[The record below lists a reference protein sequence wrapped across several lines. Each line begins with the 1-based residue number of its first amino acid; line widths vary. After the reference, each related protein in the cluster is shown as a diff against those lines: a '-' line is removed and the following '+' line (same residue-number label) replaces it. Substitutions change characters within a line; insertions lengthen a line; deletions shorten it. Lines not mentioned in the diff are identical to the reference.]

1 MEPLPANSWSRRAF
15 LHRMLAATGLGAAT
29 MLPGRAAPAEASA
42 GLLPERVRRTVRAEL
57 EIALAGHPLPA
68 KLVVGLLAETPAA
81 QEVARTGRLRLHRAP
96 ANQDAFEVLHHAG
109 TLYVLGNTP
118 RGLLHAVFALHESL
132 QAGEPLADGLH
143 RHGVFQFDERIFH
156 ARFDPWPGQRPDVR
170 FLAHLGASHCL
181 VSHDWQGSRRSL
193 QGYVTSPIFPD
204 AVNSAEVAA
213 NRAGLRRLIDDCA
226 DYGLGA
232 MLWLTELPCQGGP
245 WVPAAE
251 REAFLKRYD
260 PAVLSDSGTYE
271 GQVLCFSHPRVQEYY
286 RDLLRRFCG
295 EFPEVETLFV
305 FGLDS
310 GGEFCDPDACPRC
323 RGLSRFAQRDRFVCF
338 MVEEGR
344 KVRPGLRVL
353 TTGWK
358 WDRDADEF
366 LRRQAA
372 LPAASGVY
380 LAAQKDGWQCERQ
393 SHDFLRDVRRTC
405 RERGQTVIGYDN
417 LHWGD
422 DTVHGIGDI
431 QDFPLGIGAKLKR
444 WHALEADGV
453 FDHWGN
459 APEDIWSN
467 AVACRDFFLDPTAD
481 PTAVAER
488 IAARQFGPAAGPA
501 ALAAWSALERA
512 HVALNPACIW
522 SPGQWPGWYEG
533 RKHLPLPGGFRD
545 ESLRQHQAP
554 PRREGETTYNPAAF
568 ADALQ
573 AVADAWAAAAPHYA
587 EAVRAMD
594 QALALADDTPVFYR
608 FWWNG
613 PAPTPTRREHLR
625 RQKLHLESMALA
637 GREIGLHFALH
648 ALWERTGRDAA
659 AYRRQGESLLRADA
673 DACRE
678 AAVFFTALG
687 KPRDWGRLYAA
698 KAEAIATYLTQ
709 PQIGFLQLRRQ
720 RLTHPT

>member
-1 MEPLPANSWSRRAF
+1 MEPAPTPSQSRRTF
-15 LHRMLAATGLGAAT
+15 LQRLLAATGLGATAL
-29 MLPGRAAPAEASA
+29 LPGRLRGDASA
-42 GLLPERVRRTVRAEL
+42 GGSLPERVRRTVRSEL
-57 EIALAGHPLPA
+57 ELALSDRPPPRRIVA
-68 KLVVGLLAETPAA
+68 GLLAETPAA
-81 QEVARTGRLRLHRAP
+81 QDIVRTGRLHLHRAP
-96 ANQDAFEVLHHAG
+96 AGQDAFEVLQHDG

-118 RGLLHAVFALHESL
+118 RGLLHAVFALHEAL
-132 QAGEPLADGLH
+132 RAGEPLADGLH
-143 RHGVFQFDERIFH
+143 RHGVFQCDERIFH
-156 ARFDPWPGQRPDVR
+156 ARFDAWPGQRPDVR

-193 QGYVTSPIFPD
+193 QGYVTSPLFPQ
-204 AVNSAEVAA
+204 AVDPAEVAA

-245 WVPAAE
+245 WIPQAK
-251 REAFLKRYD
+251 REEFLQRYD
-260 PAVLSDSGTYE
+260 AEVLSDSGTYE

-286 RDLLRRFCG
+286 RDLLRRFFA
-295 EFPEVETLFV
+295 EFPEIETLFV

-310 GGEFCDPDACPRC
+310 SGEFCDPEACPRC

-344 KVRPGLRVL
+344 RVRPGLRVL

-380 LAAQKDGWQCERQ
+380 LAAQKDGWQAERQ
-393 SHDFLRDVRRTC
+393 SHDFLREVRRVC
-405 RERGQTVIGYDN
+405 RERGQTFIGYDN

-444 WHALEADGV
+444 WHALEVDGV

-459 APEDIWSN
+459 APEDIWCNS
-467 AVACRDFFLDPTAD
+467 VACRDFFLDPAAD
-481 PTAVAER
+481 PATVAGR
-488 IAARQFGPAAGPA
+488 IAERQFGPAAGGA
-501 ALAAWSALERA
+501 ALAAWTALERA

-554 PRREGETTYNPAAF
+554 PRRDGETVYNPVAF

-573 AVADAWAAAAPHYA
+573 AVADAWGAASPHYA
-587 EAVRAMD
+587 AAVREMERAV
-594 QALALADDTPVFYR
+594 ALADDAPVFYR

-613 PAPTPTRREHLR
+613 ATPTPTRREHLR
-625 RQKLHLESMALA
+625 RQKLHLESMAFA

-648 ALWERTGRDAA
+648 ALWERTGHDAA
-659 AYRRQGESLLRADA
+659 GYRKDGETLLRADA
-673 DACRE
+673 AACRD
-678 AAVFFTALG
+678 AAAFFTALG
-687 KPRDWGRLYAA
+687 KPKDWGRLYAA
-698 KAEAIATYLTQ
+698 KAEAIEAYLA
-709 PQIGFLQLRRQ
+709 
-720 RLTHPT
+720 

>member
-1 MEPLPANSWSRRAF
+1 MEPSPTNALSRRDF
-15 LHRMLAATGLGAAT
+15 LQRLLAATGLGAAGL
-29 MLPGRAAPAEASA
+29 LPGRLPATVTN
-42 GLLPERVRRTVRAEL
+42 GGMLPERVRRTARAEL
-57 EIALAGHPLPA
+57 ELALTDQTPPSR
-68 KLVVGLLAETPAA
+68 LVAGLLADTAAA
-81 QEVARTGRLRLHRAP
+81 QDVIRAGRIRLHRVP
-96 ANQDAFEVLHHAG
+96 AQQDGFEVLQHEG

-118 RGLLHAVFALHESL
+118 RGLLHAVFALHEAL
-132 QAGEPLADGLH
+132 RAGEPLADGLH
-143 RHGVFQFDERIFH
+143 RHGAFQINERIFH
-156 ARFDPWPGQRPDVR
+156 ARFEPWPGQRPDVR

-204 AVNSAEVAA
+204 AVDATEVAA

-245 WVPAAE
+245 WIPPAK
-251 REAFLKRYD
+251 REEFLRRYD
-260 PAVLSDSGTYE
+260 PEVLSDSGTYE
-271 GQVLCFSHPRVQEYY
+271 GQVLCFSHPKVQEYY

-295 EFPEVETLFV
+295 EFPEIETLFV

-310 GGEFCDPDACPRC
+310 SGEFCDPEACPRC

-338 MVEEGR
+338 LVEEGR

-393 SHDFLRDVRRTC
+393 AHDFLRDTRRVC
-405 RERGQTVIGYDN
+405 RERGQTFIGYDN

-431 QDFPLGIGAKLKR
+431 QDFPLGIGAKLRR
-444 WHALEADGV
+444 WHALEVDGV

-459 APEDIWSN
+459 APEDIWCNSI
-467 AVACRDFFLDPTAD
+467 ACRDFFLDPTAE
-481 PTAVAER
+481 PAVVAHR
-488 IAARQFGPAAGPA
+488 IAVRQFGSAAGEA
-501 ALAAWSALERA
+501 AFAAWTALEQA

-533 RKHLPLPGGFRD
+533 RKHLPLPGSFRD
-545 ESLRQHQAP
+545 EGLRQHQAP
-554 PRREGETTYNPAAF
+554 PRREGETIYNPADFGA
-568 ADALQ
+568 ALQ
-573 AVADAWAAAAPHYA
+573 AVADAWAKAAPHYV
-587 EAVRAMD
+587 EAVIQMD
-594 QALALADDTPVFYR
+594 RALALAGDEPLFYR

-613 PAPTPTRREHLR
+613 AASTPTQREHLR

-648 ALWERTGRDAA
+648 ALWERTGRNAVG
-659 AYRRQGESLLRADA
+659 YRSDGEALLRADA
-673 DACRE
+673 TACRE
-678 AAVFFTALG
+678 AAAFFTALG
-687 KPRDWGRLYAA
+687 KPKDWGRLYAA
-698 KAEAIATYLTQ
+698 KADAIEA
-709 PQIGFLQLRRQ
+709 FLA
-720 RLTHPT
+720 

>member
-1 MEPLPANSWSRRAF
+1 MEPAPHNPLSRRTF
-15 LHRMLAATGLGAAT
+15 LHRLLAATGLGAT
-29 MLPGRAAPAEASA
+29 GLLPGRLAGTGTNP
-42 GLLPERVRRTVRAEL
+42 GLLPERVRRTVRTEL
-57 EIALAGHPLPA
+57 ELALADQTPPSR
-68 KLVVGLLAETPAA
+68 LVAGLLAETLAA
-81 QEVARTGRLRLHRAP
+81 QEVIRTGRIRLHRVP
-96 ANQDAFEVLHHAG
+96 AQQDAYEVLQHDG

-118 RGLLHAVFALHESL
+118 RGLLHAVFALHEAL
-132 QAGEPLADGLH
+132 QAGEPLVDGLH
-143 RHGVFQFDERIFH
+143 RQGTFQINERIFH
-156 ARFDPWPGQRPDVR
+156 ARFEPWPGQRPDVR

-193 QGYVTSPIFPD
+193 QGYVTSPHFPNAVD
-204 AVNSAEVAA
+204 AAEVAA
-213 NRAGLRRLIDDCA
+213 NRAGLRRLLDDCA

-245 WVPAAE
+245 WIPPAK
-251 REAFLKRYD
+251 REEFLRRYD

-286 RDLLRRFCG
+286 RDLLRRFFG
-295 EFPEVETLFV
+295 DFPEIETLFI

-310 GGEFCDPDACPRC
+310 SGEFCDPQACPRC
-323 RGLSRFAQRDRFVCF
+323 RGLSRLAQRDRFVCF

-366 LRRQAA
+366 LRRQAE

-393 SHDFLRDVRRTC
+393 SHDFLRDVRRAC
-405 RERGQTVIGYDN
+405 RERGQTFIGYDN

-431 QDFPLGIGAKLKR
+431 QDFPLGIGAKIKR
-444 WHALEADGV
+444 WHALEVDGV

-459 APEDIWSN
+459 APEDIWCNS
-467 AVACRDFFLDPTAD
+467 VACRDFFLDPSAE
-481 PTAVAER
+481 PSAVSRR
-488 IAARQFGPAAGPA
+488 IAARQFGSAAGEAVFATWA
-501 ALAAWSALERA
+501 ALEQA

-545 ESLRQHQAP
+545 ESLRKHQAP
-554 PRREGETTYNPAAF
+554 PRRDGETVYNPADF
-568 ADALQ
+568 GDALQ
-573 AVADAWAAAAPHYA
+573 SVADAWAAASPHYA
-587 EAVRAMD
+587 EAVREMD
-594 QALALADDTPVFYR
+594 RAVARADESPVFYR
-608 FWWNG
+608 FWWSG
-613 PAPTPTRREHLR
+613 DAPTPSRREHLR

-648 ALWERTGRDAA
+648 ALWERTVHDAA
-659 AYRRQGESLLRADA
+659 AYRREGETLLRADA
-673 DACRE
+673 EACRE
-678 AAVFFTALG
+678 AAAFFAALG
-687 KPRDWGRLYAA
+687 KPKDWGQLYAA
-698 KAEAIATYLTQ
+698 KADAIEA
-709 PQIGFLQLRRQ
+709 FLA
-720 RLTHPT
+720 